1 MKNVTFLIFF
11 ITVGCGSNI
20 KQIEVRQISDVQF
33 LGAEDNQI
41 ILKSKLN
48 LFNPNKKNLKA
59 SQVYSKI
66 YFNKKYFGE
75 FENINKIILKKNQSS
90 DVDCIIKIN
99 LDVFSLSM
107 LYTRKFDLK
116 FDGFV
121 KISFPSSKFKF
132 NIDYSLDSK
141 LLTEKFLNNL

>member
-1 MKNVTFLIFF
+1 MKNVIFLIFF
-11 ITVGCGSNI
+11 ITIGCGSNI

-33 LGAEDNQI
+33 IGVENNQI

-48 LFNPNKKNLKA
+48 LFNPNKKKLKA
-59 SQVYSKI
+59 SEVYSKI

-90 DVDCIIKIN
+90 DVDCLIKIN
-99 LDVFSLSM
+99 TDVFSLSM
-107 LYTRKFDLK
+107 LYMRKFDLN
-116 FDGFV
+116 FDGFI
-121 KISFPSSKFKF
+121 KINFPSSKFKF